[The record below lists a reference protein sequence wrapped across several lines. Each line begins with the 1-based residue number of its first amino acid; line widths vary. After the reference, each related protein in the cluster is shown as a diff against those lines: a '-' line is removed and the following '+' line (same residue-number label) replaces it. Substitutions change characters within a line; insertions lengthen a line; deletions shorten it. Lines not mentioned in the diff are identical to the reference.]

1 MMHNEIVNEVTPLE
15 IGAAIRRLRERRGM
29 PISDL
34 ADAIGM
40 NQGNLS
46 RIENDQQD
54 CKRVVAAKI
63 AAVLG
68 VRISDLYLE
77 AEHAGNTSVPI
88 GLKGTVPLISEVQA
102 GHWREVLDDLQPGEG
117 ERIPTTYRVRTHT
130 YALRVRG
137 DSMEP
142 KFPAG
147 CIIIVEP
154 EEQAEPG
161 KYVVVRQ
168 NADQDATFKQLV
180 ADGGR
185 HYLKPLN
192 SRYPIMELARDAVFC
207 GVVKKMEM
215 DV

>member
-1 MMHNEIVNEVTPLE
+1 MPIYKKGMTLGPN
-15 IGAAIRRLRERRGM
+15 IRRLRLSRGLTLEAVAVAAGT
-29 PISDL
+29 DT
-34 ADAIGM
+34 
-40 NQGNLS
+40 GNLS
-46 RIENDQQD
+46 RIERNKQSVSQALL
-54 CKRVVAAKI
+54 RKI
-63 AAVLG
+63 ADALG
-68 VRISDLYLE
+68 VTPGDLLNDASTE
-77 AEHAGNTSVPI
+77 VGPDLA
-88 GLKGTVPLISEVQA
+88 GTVPLISEVQA
-102 GHWREVLDDLQPGEG
+102 GNWREVLDELQPGEG

-180 ADGGR
+180 QDGGR

-192 SRYPIMELARDAVFC
+192 PRYPIMELAPDAVFC